1 MKKILSGLFVGLLVI
16 IFVTCVYA
24 GDTDQRFSLEKWLT
38 NLASCSPERSLGEDL
53 IVAWTKN
60 YYFFYESNEEFGS
73 YFREREDY
81 SSAYDGD
88 EEVLEVLSQIPLFF
102 ERLWASV
109 RIIVDHVRMILDWS
123 KVLLPWNATVP
134 WTRGE
139 AYV

>member
-38 NLASCSPERSLGEDL
+38 NLASYSPEGTLGEDL
-53 IVAWTKN
+53 TAAWTEGGYF
-60 YYFFYESNEEFGS
+60 YYEKSEDGTFYRVYKG
-73 YFREREDY
+73 YG
-81 SSAYDGD
+81 SAYEGNT
-88 EEVLEVLSQIPLFF
+88 EILVVLSQIPLFF

-123 KVLLPWNATVP
+123 KLLLPWNATVP